1 MSKYLHHFISCDWGT
16 TNFRLRVVET
26 DTLTV
31 LFEQFGGMGIR
42 NLNTEFLQ
50 AAATDRYGYF
60 AHYLR
65 SQINALPEMYWDL
78 PVLVSGMAS
87 ANIGMLDLP
96 YGDLPITTD
105 ASGFVVESRAL
116 SERHSRYIIS
126 GVKSTTGMMRGE
138 ETQALG
144 LLEQMNADRDGILL
158 LPGTH
163 SKHLRY
169 RGGAFTDFSSY
180 MTGEL
185 FELLSQRS
193 ILSNSLRQ
201 EALSPANKE
210 SFLAGLKAGAKDGV
224 APHLFSIRAED
235 VLHQADP
242 GKSYLRLS
250 GLLIGDELRYLSN
263 TNDEY
268 CYLAGS
274 GALLSLYKLAL
285 EQLVTSDRLKV
296 FGAEDLQKAFL
307 SGQRKILLRND

>member
-1 MSKYLHHFISCDWGT
+1 MSRNQDFFISCDWGT
-16 TNFRLRVVET
+16 TNFRLRVVQT
-26 DTLTV
+26 DTLAV
-31 LFEQFGGMGIR
+31 LLEQTGGLGVR
-42 NLNTEFLQ
+42 DLNTEFLQ
-50 AAATDRYGYF
+50 AAATDRYAYF
-60 AHYLR
+60 TNYLR
-65 SQINALPEMYWDL
+65 QQIDLIPEAYQQLPIM
-78 PVLVSGMAS
+78 VSGMAS
-87 ANIGMLDLP
+87 ANIGMVNLP
-96 YGDLPITTD
+96 YGELPITAN
-105 ASGFVVESRAL
+105 ASSFRVEDGILREGHPL
-116 SERHSRYIIS
+116 LIIS

-144 LLEQMNADRDGILL
+144 LLEQMSPDRDGILL

-201 EALSPANKE
+201 DTLNSATKEA
-210 SFLAGLKAGAKDGV
+210 FLAGLKAGAKDGA
-224 APHLFSIRAED
+224 APHLFSIRAGD
-235 VLHQADP
+235 VLHKADP
-242 GKSYLRLS
+242 GESYLRLS

-274 GALLSLYKLAL
+274 GPLLSLYELAL
-285 EQLVTSDRLKV
+285 EQLVASDRLRV